1 MVPLNSK
8 IRLDPIEGVFSMRG
22 YPVAG
27 DPSVRLADEGR
38 EYCAVATIT
47 ISGHVAVATL
57 TKGDLLD
64 LALWPDIDA
73 ALRKKGVTELH
84 WERHKNGKVLPKKRR
99 IR

>member
-1 MVPLNSK
+1 VAPNSK

-22 YPVAG
+22 YPVVG
-27 DPSVRLADEGR
+27 DPSVPLTDEGR

-47 ISGHVAVATL
+47 IAGHVAVATL

-73 ALRKKGVTELH
+73 ALREKGVTELH
-84 WERHKNGKVLPKKRR
+84 WQRHKNGKVLSKKRR